1 MNAAES
7 PYSTKF
13 NDKPINRHMDTS
25 DQQAKYKDEEKQQK
39 ADPALPFELEHL
51 TDKLGDTFISLT
63 EIRRMLDNVK
73 NNASV
78 DDADVKGMQDKIDQ
92 INNLILDLP
101 EDLAKLSL

>member
-13 NDKPINRHMDTS
+13 NDKPINRHLDTS
-25 DQQAKYKDEEKQQK
+25 DQQKKYKDEEKDQK
-39 ADPALPFELEHL
+39 APPTLPHELEHL

-78 DDADVKGMQDKIDQ
+78 DSDDVKAMQDKIDQ

-101 EDLAKLSL
+101 EELAKLSL

>member
-1 MNAAES
+1 MNTANS

-13 NDKPINRHMDTS
+13 NDKPINQLMNTD
-25 DQQAKYKDEEKQQK
+25 DQQAKYKNEEKEQK
-39 ADPALPFELEHL
+39 APPVLPHELEHL
-51 TDKLGDTFISLT
+51 VAKLGDTFVDLT

-78 DDADVKGMQDKIDQ
+78 DQDDVKDLQDKIDQ

-101 EDLAKLSL
+101 EAVAKLSL

>member
-7 PYSTKF
+7 PYSTSF
-13 NDKPINRHMDTS
+13 NDKPINQLMDTT
-25 DQQAKYKDEEKQQK
+25 DQQKKYKDEEKEQK
-39 ADPALPFELEHL
+39 APPTLPFELEHI
-51 TDKLGDTFISLT
+51 TDKMGDTFVSLT

-78 DDADVKGMQDKIDQ
+78 DDDDVKSMQDKIDQ

-101 EDLAKLSL
+101 EELAKLSL

>member
-1 MNAAES
+1 MNAENS

-13 NDKPINRHMDTS
+13 NDKPINQLLDTT
-25 DQQAKYKDEEKQQK
+25 DQQKKYKDEEKEQK
-39 ADPALPFELEHL
+39 APPTLPFELEHI
-51 TDKLGDTFISLT
+51 TAKIGDTFVSLT

-78 DDADVKGMQDKIDQ
+78 DDADVKGLQGKIDQ
-92 INNLILDLP
+92 INNLVLDLD

>member
-13 NDKPINRHMDTS
+13 NDRPINQLLDTT
-25 DQQAKYKDEEKQQK
+25 DQQKKYKDEEKDQK
-39 ADPALPFELEHL
+39 APPTLPHELEHIS
-51 TDKLGDTFISLT
+51 DKMGDTFVSLT

-78 DDADVKGMQDKIDQ
+78 DDDDIKEMQDKIDQ
-92 INNLILDLP
+92 INNLILELP
-101 EDLAKLSL
+101 EQLAKLSL

>member
-1 MNAAES
+1 MNTTNS

-25 DQQAKYKDEEKQQK
+25 DQQAKYKDEEKTQK
-39 ADPALPFELEHL
+39 ADPVLPHELEHL
-51 TDKLGDTFISLT
+51 TAKLGDTFISLT
-63 EIRRMLDNVK
+63 EVRRMLDNVK

-78 DDADVKGMQDKIDQ
+78 EDEDVKEMQDKIDQ

-101 EDLAKLSL
+101 EQLAKLSL

>member
-1 MNAAES
+1 MNAGDS

-25 DQQAKYKDEEKQQK
+25 DQQAKYKDEEKTQK
-39 ADPALPFELEHL
+39 AEPTLPHELEHL
-51 TDKLGDTFISLT
+51 ISKIGDTFVDLT
-63 EIRRMLDNVK
+63 EVRRMLDNVS

-78 DDADVKGMQDKIDQ
+78 ESEDIKELQDKIDQ

-101 EDLAKLSL
+101 ESIAKLSL

>member
-1 MNAAES
+1 MNS

-25 DQQAKYKDEEKQQK
+25 DQQAKYKDEEKTQK
-39 ADPALPFELEHL
+39 ADPVLPHELEHL
-51 TDKLGDTFISLT
+51 TAKLGDTFISLT
-63 EIRRMLDNVK
+63 EVRRMLDNVK

-78 DDADVKGMQDKIDQ
+78 EDEDVKEMQNKIDQ

-101 EDLAKLSL
+101 EQLAKLSL

>member
-1 MNAAES
+1 MNTADS

-13 NDKPINRHMDTS
+13 NDKPINQLMDTT
-25 DQQAKYKDEEKQQK
+25 DQQKKYKDEEKQQK
-39 ADPALPFELEHL
+39 AEKILPHELEHL
-51 TDKLGDTFISLT
+51 IARLGDTFVDLA

-78 DDADVKGMQDKIDQ
+78 DDADIKTVQDKIDQ

-101 EDLAKLSL
+101 ESIEKLSL

>member
-1 MNAAES
+1 MNTTNS

-25 DQQAKYKDEEKQQK
+25 DQQAKYKDEEKTQK
-39 ADPALPFELEHL
+39 ADPVLPHELEHL
-51 TDKLGDTFISLT
+51 TAKLGDTFISLT
-63 EIRRMLDNVK
+63 EVRRMLDNVK

-78 DDADVKGMQDKIDQ
+78 EDEDIKEMQDKIDQ

-101 EDLAKLSL
+101 EQLAKLSL

>member
-1 MNAAES
+1 MNTANS

-13 NDKPINRHMDTS
+13 NDKPINQLMNTD
-25 DQQAKYKDEEKQQK
+25 DQQAKYKNEEKEQK
-39 ADPALPFELEHL
+39 APPTLPHELEHL
-51 TDKLGDTFISLT
+51 VAKLGDTFVDLT

-78 DDADVKGMQDKIDQ
+78 EDEDIKELQDKIDQ

-101 EDLAKLSL
+101 ESIAKLSL

>member
-1 MNAAES
+1 MNAENS

-13 NDKPINRHMDTS
+13 NDKPINQLLDTT
-25 DQQAKYKDEEKQQK
+25 DQQKKYKDEEKEQK
-39 ADPALPFELEHL
+39 APPTLPFELEHIIA
-51 TDKLGDTFISLT
+51 KIGDTFVSLT

-78 DDADVKGMQDKIDQ
+78 DDGDVKGLQDKIDQ
-92 INNLILDLP
+92 INNLVLDLD

>member
-1 MNAAES
+1 MNTTNS

-25 DQQAKYKDEEKQQK
+25 DQQAKYKDEEKTQK
-39 ADPALPFELEHL
+39 ADPILPHELEHL
-51 TDKLGDTFISLT
+51 TAKLGDTFISLT
-63 EIRRMLDNVK
+63 EVRRMLDNVK

-78 DDADVKGMQDKIDQ
+78 EDEDIKEMQDKIDQ

-101 EDLAKLSL
+101 EQLAKLSL

>member
-1 MNAAES
+1 MNTTNS

-25 DQQAKYKDEEKQQK
+25 DQQAKYKDEEKTQK
-39 ADPALPFELEHL
+39 ADPILPHELENL

-63 EIRRMLDNVK
+63 EVRRMLDNVK

-78 DDADVKGMQDKIDQ
+78 EDEDVKEMQDKIDQ

-101 EDLAKLSL
+101 EQLAKLSL